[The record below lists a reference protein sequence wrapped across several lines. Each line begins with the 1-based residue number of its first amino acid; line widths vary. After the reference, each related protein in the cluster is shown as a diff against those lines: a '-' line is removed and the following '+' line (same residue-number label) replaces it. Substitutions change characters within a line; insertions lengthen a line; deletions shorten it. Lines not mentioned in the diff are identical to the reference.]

1 VPAAIRDPRLAA
13 SFGGAAVPVPVPGSA
28 PSGGTSWAA
37 QLAFALRE
45 VGLASRSWA
54 SLRRQVAVRKSATA
68 LSGIARV
75 CASTMSHSLWPQRP
89 PALKRI
95 VLIDDVITRARTLL
109 AAAARMLAALPH
121 ADIRAFALI
130 RTLGVGQAVTQLIE
144 PCHGVVRGAG
154 EDARR
159 EP

>member
-1 VPAAIRDPRLAA
+1 
-13 SFGGAAVPVPVPGSA
+13 
-28 PSGGTSWAA
+28 
-37 QLAFALRE
+37 
-45 VGLASRSWA
+45 
-54 SLRRQVAVRKSATA
+54 VRKSATA
-68 LSGIARV
+68 LSGDRPSVREHYESFAV
-75 CASTMSHSLWPQRP
+75 ASAP

-95 VLIDDVITRARTLL
+95 VLIDDVITRGRTLL
-109 AAAARMLAALPH
+109 AAAARMQAAFPH

-144 PCHGVVRGAG
+144 PCHGVVRWAG